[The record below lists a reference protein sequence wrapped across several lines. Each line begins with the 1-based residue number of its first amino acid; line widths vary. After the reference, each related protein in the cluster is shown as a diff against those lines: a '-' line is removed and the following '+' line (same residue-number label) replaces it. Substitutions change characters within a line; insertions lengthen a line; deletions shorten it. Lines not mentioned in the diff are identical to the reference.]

1 MKFISSFTTKAEYKV
16 SSGIDKTENRVLEL
30 VSRIYKNK
38 FDYPVKVSDVKKN
51 IDRKENTSTL
61 RIVDI
66 SVIFVDGVVTE
77 VQPANAPEAKE
88 IIKEIKAKSQY
99 IPNQL

>member
-16 SSGIDKTENRVLEL
+16 YSGIDKTENRVLEL

-38 FDYPVKVSDVKKN
+38 FDYPVKVSDVKKT

-88 IIKEIKAKSQY
+88 VIKEIKAKSQY

>member
-1 MKFISSFTTKAEYKV
+1 MKFISSFTTKAV
-16 SSGIDKTENRVLEL
+16 SGGIDKTENRVLEL

-38 FDYPVKVSDVKKN
+38 FDYPVKVSDVKKT

-66 SVIFVDGVVTE
+66 SVIFVEGVVTE

>member
-1 MKFISSFTTKAEYKV
+1 MKFISSFTTKAV

-38 FDYPVKVSDVKKN
+38 FDYQVKVSDVKKT
-51 IDRKENTSTL
+51 IDRKSNTSTL

-77 VQPANAPEAKE
+77 VQPTNAPEAKE
-88 IIKEIKAKSQY
+88 VIKEIKAKSNF
-99 IPNQL
+99 IANTL